1 MSQNVFAVASF
12 DAVLILSGKVLID
25 ASWFEQDY
33 FEQIVVELKEL
44 SSKNVDLHDNS
55 QRDLL
60 SFFERKDMRLFT
72 LLDGHKVAGGA
83 NSSELDCRV
92 WRVLKFGLMI
102 V

>member
-1 MSQNVFAVASF
+1 
-12 DAVLILSGKVLID
+12 
-25 ASWFEQDY
+25 
-33 FEQIVVELKEL
+33 VELKEL
-44 SSKNVDLHDNS
+44 SSKNIDLHDNS

-72 LLDGHKVAGGA
+72 LLNGHKVAGGA